1 MYIYI
6 YIIFINIKYT
16 AKLMLTYSVG
26 SFIEAR
32 NILVK
37 LCNKR
42 KCLHNINRK
51 TIK

>member
-1 MYIYI
+1 MYII
-6 YIIFINIKYT
+6 CINIRYT

-26 SFIEAR
+26 SFTEAR

-37 LCNKR
+37 LYNKR

-51 TIK
+51 TIKY